1 MIPAPIREQLY
12 LPNGEISRAWSR
24 FFQKVEVDITD
35 LDTEVAAIQTNVTV
49 IQQDI
54 TNLTTTTTDITNNYT
69 TVVNSVE
76 DVGLYAAMQPTE
88 NPTFEGRITALEN
101 ELGEAMV
108 QLETVIT
115 KLSESQRLMED
126 MFLQMMITNKLLHF
140 TADAQSQFLGVPM
153 KFDKLDNLEE
163 LI

>member
-1 MIPAPIREQLY
+1 MILSPAPIKEKLETSPGI
-12 LPNGEISRAWSR
+12 LSRVWSR
-24 FFQKVEVDITD
+24 FFGDVFSSIMT
-35 LDTEVAAIQTNVTV
+35 IQTAIDEIEDTSTMQLSTNDSGHDYSKELS
-49 IQQDI
+49 DI
-54 TNLTTTTTDITNNYT
+54 ELM
-69 TVVNSVE
+69 S
-76 DVGLYAAMQPTE
+76 AMQTTE
-88 NPTFEGRITALEN
+88 NPTFDGRITALEN

-115 KLSESQRLMED
+115 KMSESQRLMED

>member
-1 MIPAPIREQLY
+1 MSISPAPIKEKLETSPGI
-12 LPNGEISRAWSR
+12 LSRVWTR
-24 FFQKVEVDITD
+24 FFGDVFSS
-35 LDTEVAAIQTNVTV
+35 
-49 IQQDI
+49 I
-54 TNLTTTTTDITNNYT
+54 TNIQI
-69 TVVNSVE
+69 SVDE
-76 DVGLYAAMQPTE
+76 AVEGATMQYSANESGRDLSKEMSALELMSAMQTTE

-115 KLSESQRLMED
+115 KLSESQRIMED